1 MLFVQEVSLSG
12 RGEVFVANCVTV
24 VRIFR
29 ALSIQPEIGDSQM
42 VMYTET
48 YARGGVDYQIQVQ
61 HGNRGLLGQWEC
73 PICKESGSSQRHCW
87 DVEDAVTSAK
97 TNLRPHH
104 NRIHARK
111 TAQLAVANS
120 EH

>member
-1 MLFVQEVSLSG
+1 
-12 RGEVFVANCVTV
+12 
-24 VRIFR
+24 
-29 ALSIQPEIGDSQM
+29 M
-42 VMYTET
+42 VMHTET